1 MDQADRNR
9 FKVGRH
15 TGECRL
21 FAHNGK
27 GAGIDRCGVFQ
38 IGFHWSALL
47 VLSGRLAVTNRFRP
61 ERMIRMR
68 IGVMVVVMPMSVVVP
83 MTVVMTMMIMP
94 LPMTVIMPVPMTVM
108 VVVVAGLVQTAGTGA
123 EMITQVAIL
132 DIASGG

>member
-9 FKVGRH
+9 FKIGRH

-27 GAGIDRCGVFQ
+27 GAGIDRRGVFQ

-47 VLSGRLAVTNRFRP
+47 VLSGRLAVANRFRP

-83 MTVVMTMMIMP
+83 MMV
-94 LPMTVIMPVPMTVM
+94 MTVIMTVMIVPMM
-108 VVVVAGLVQTAGTGA
+108 VVAGLAQPAGTGA